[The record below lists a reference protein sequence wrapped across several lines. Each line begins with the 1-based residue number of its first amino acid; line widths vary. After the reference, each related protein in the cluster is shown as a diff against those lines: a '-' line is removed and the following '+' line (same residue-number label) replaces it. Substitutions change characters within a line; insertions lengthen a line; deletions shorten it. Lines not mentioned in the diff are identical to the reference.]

1 MARYRDSVCKHCRRE
16 AQKLFLK
23 GDRCFT
29 DKCGF
34 ERRNYAP
41 GQHGQRRR
49 GKFSD
54 YGTQLRE
61 KQKVKRMYGLLEK
74 QFRKYFKEAD
84 RQRGITG
91 DNLLILLE
99 RRLDNIIYRTGFASS
114 RNQARQLVRHNH
126 ILVNGKRVNVPSFLV
141 KVGDTVE
148 VREKSRKISF
158 IAEALGAVE
167 RLGIPAWLEVNK
179 DSFQGKITGLPERKD
194 LTMPMQEQL
203 IVELYSR

>member
-1 MARYRDSVCKHCRRE
+1 LARYRESVCKFCRRE
-16 AQKLFLK
+16 SQKLFLK

-29 DKCGF
+29 DKCSF

-41 GQHGQRRR
+41 GQHGQRR

-54 YGTQLRE
+54 YGNQLRE

-84 RQRGITG
+84 RQKGITG

-99 RRLDNIIYRTGFASS
+99 RRLDNIIYRLGFASS

-126 ILVNGKRVNVPSFLV
+126 ILVNGRRVNVPSFLV
-141 KVGDTVE
+141 RVGDTIE
-148 VREKSRKISF
+148 IREKSRKISF

-167 RLGIPAWLEVNK
+167 RLGVPTWLELNK
-179 DSFQGKITGLPERKD
+179 DSFQGKITALPERKE
-194 LTMPMQEQL
+194 LTMPVQEQL

>member
-1 MARYRDSVCKHCRRE
+1 
-16 AQKLFLK
+16 
-23 GDRCFT
+23 
-29 DKCGF
+29 
-34 ERRNYAP
+34 
-41 GQHGQRRR
+41 
-49 GKFSD
+49 
-54 YGTQLRE
+54 
-61 KQKVKRMYGLLEK
+61 MYGILEK

-84 RQRGITG
+84 RQQGITG

-99 RRLDNIIYRTGFASS
+99 RRLDNIIFRMGFASS
-114 RNQARQLVRHNH
+114 RSQARQLVRHNH
-126 ILVNGKRVNVPSFLV
+126 ILVNGRRVNIPSFLV
-141 KVGDTVE
+141 KVGDAVE

-167 RLGIPAWLEVNK
+167 RVGVPAWFEVNK